1 MTMKKE
7 VVNWSALREDK
18 LTDEDMNKIRGGDE
32 FEDPNG
38 PIIK

>member
-7 VVNWSALREDK
+7 LVNWSALMEDK
-18 LTDEDMNKIRGGDE
+18 LPDEDMNKIRGGDE
-32 FEDPNG
+32 FEDPSE